1 MTGNESTDIQFGEI
15 ERSSPATALRPDQDA
30 HFAIR
35 AIGNP
40 TDADMPIFVDLD
52 VMRDMEAHSISNT
65 NVELGG
71 VMLGRQLTD
80 SNGQPFVV
88 VSESLRAKHYE
99 ATRGS
104 FKFTHDTWSQI
115 SSDRRQFHPDLEM
128 VGWYHTHPGWT
139 VFLSP
144 MDLFICNNFFNG
156 SQNVALVIDPC
167 NDDRGWFQWE
177 ETKVQ
182 PDNKASPKASHT
194 ATKNPPRRT
203 GGFCL
208 FANRHRSTSL
218 DYFAGI
224 YNKEPKMNVDQRY
237 TDDGLPN
244 TKYSIGGAQTTNG
257 MPVMMVDSRSAKSD
271 SALWMILGAQ
281 FLLILFLAWSTRAP
295 AAGDGAVA
303 NLANGQQAIS
313 VAELQTSNQIY
324 RDILNTVVT
333 DQDGVSGLAE
343 NYTTLQLEQKRMTAN
358 LDGQIA
364 RVDALLQQK
373 ETLEAESESL
383 TQDNLALQRL
393 AEENEQ
399 QIVAL
404 QQRGDQLLAAQSG
417 ENISGFDPLW
427 TTLIAG
433 GGGLVGVL
441 AGFFGARWAKEESYR
456 TEPEIESR
464 QNAFEEALPIE
475 S

>member
-1 MTGNESTDIQFGEI
+1 MTTNDSTDIQFGDI
-15 ERSSPATALRPDQDA
+15 EHSSPATALRPDQDA

-40 TDADMPIFVDLD
+40 SDGDMPIFVDLD

-71 VMLGRQLTD
+71 VMLGRQFTD
-80 SNGQPFVV
+80 SGGQPYVV

-115 SSDRRQFHPDLEM
+115 SRDRRKFHPDLEM
-128 VGWYHTHPGWT
+128 IGWYHTHPGWT

-156 SQNVALVIDPC
+156 PQNVALVIDPC

-177 ETKVQ
+177 HTKVQ
-182 PDNKASPKASHT
+182 TDEKTIQN
-194 ATKNPPRRT
+194 ATTNPPRRT
-203 GGFCL
+203 SGFCL
-208 FANRHRSTSL
+208 FANRHRSRSL

-224 YNKEPKMNVDQRY
+224 YNKEPKMNIDPRY
-237 TDDGLPN
+237 AGNGLTATGDPS
-244 TKYSIGGAQTTNG
+244 TSM
-257 MPVMMVDSRSAKSD
+257 MPVMIDGRSAKSD
-271 SALWMILGAQ
+271 SALWMVLGAQ
-281 FLLILFLAWSTRAP
+281 LLLILFLTWKTLAP
-295 AAGDGAVA
+295 TTGDGVIA
-303 NLANGQQAIS
+303 NLGDGQQTIS

-324 RDILNTVVT
+324 RDILDTVVT
-333 DQDGVSGLAE
+333 NQDGVSGLAE
-343 NYTTLQLEQKRMTAN
+343 NYTMLQLEQKRMTAN

-364 RVDALLQQK
+364 RVDTLLQQK
-373 ETLEAESESL
+373 ETLEAESQSL
-383 TQDNLALQRL
+383 TQDNLVLRKL
-393 AEENEQ
+393 AQENEQ
-399 QIVAL
+399 QIGAL
-404 QQRGDQLLAAQSG
+404 KERGEQLLATQSGDYVAQS
-417 ENISGFDPLW
+417 NPLW
-427 TTLIAG
+427 TTTIACC
-433 GGGLVGVL
+433 GGLVGLL
-441 AGFFGARWAKEESYR
+441 AGLFGARWMREESYR

-464 QNAFEEALPIE
+464 HSALEDALPIE

>member
-1 MTGNESTDIQFGEI
+1 MTTNGPNDIQFGDI
-15 ERSSPATALRPDQDA
+15 EHSSPATALRPDQDA

-40 TDADMPIFVDLD
+40 RDDDMPIFVDLD

-71 VMLGRQLTD
+71 VMLGRQFTD
-80 SNGQPFVV
+80 SGGQPYVV

-156 SQNVALVIDPC
+156 PQNVALVIDPC

-177 ETKVQ
+177 QTEPK
-182 PDNKASPKASHT
+182 PDNSAPQGVKKT
-194 ATKNPPRRT
+194 NTKNPPRRT

-208 FANRHRSTSL
+208 FANRHRSKSL

-224 YNKEPKMNVDQRY
+224 YNKEPNMNIDPRY
-237 TDDGLPN
+237 APNGLPAN
-244 TKYSIGGAQTTNG
+244 GDQSTTG
-257 MPVMMVDSRSAKSD
+257 MPVMMVDPRSAKSD
-271 SALWMILGAQ
+271 SALWMVLGAQ
-281 FLLILFLAWSTRAP
+281 LLLILFLAWKTLAP
-295 AAGDGAVA
+295 AAGDGVVA
-303 NLANGQQAIS
+303 NLGNGQQTIS
-313 VAELQTSNQIY
+313 VAELQASNQIY
-324 RDILNTVVT
+324 REMLDTVVT
-333 DQDGVSGLAE
+333 DPDGVSDLAE
-343 NYTTLQLEQKRMTAN
+343 NYTMLQLEQKRMTAN

-364 RVDALLQQK
+364 RIDALLQQK
-373 ETLEAESESL
+373 ETLEAESQSL
-383 TQDNLALQRL
+383 TQDNLVLQKL
-393 AEENEQ
+393 AQENEQ
-399 QIVAL
+399 QIGAL
-404 QQRGDQLLAAQSG
+404 QKRGAELLAAQAGDTVAES
-417 ENISGFDPLW
+417 SPLW
-427 TTLIAG
+427 TTMIAC

-441 AGFFGARWAKEESYR
+441 AGLFGARWAREESYR

-464 QNAFEEALPIE
+464 QNAPEEALSIE

>member
-1 MTGNESTDIQFGEI
+1 MTANERADIQFGDI
-15 ERSSPATALRPDQDA
+15 EHSSPATALRPDQDA

-35 AIGNP
+35 VIGNP
-40 TDADMPIFVDLD
+40 RDDDMPIFVDLD
-52 VMRDMEAHSISNT
+52 VMRDMEAHAIGNT

-71 VMLGRQLTD
+71 VMLGRQFTD
-80 SNGQPFVV
+80 SGGQPYVV

-156 SQNVALVIDPC
+156 PQNVALVIDPC

-177 ETKVQ
+177 QTEPN
-182 PDNKASPKASHT
+182 PDNSAQRNSEKK
-194 ATKNPPRRT
+194 PPRRT

-224 YNKEPKMNVDQRY
+224 YNKEPKMNIDPRY
-237 TDDGLPN
+237 ASDGLPVA
-244 TKYSIGGAQTTNG
+244 GGQSTQG
-257 MPVMMVDSRSAKSD
+257 VPIVIDSRSGKSD
-271 SALWMILGAQ
+271 SALWMVMGAQ
-281 FLLILFLAWSTRAP
+281 LLLTLFFAWKVLAP
-295 AAGDGAVA
+295 AAGDGAIA
-303 NLANGQQAIS
+303 NLSNGQQTIS
-313 VAELQTSNQIY
+313 IAELQTSNQVY
-324 RDILNTVVT
+324 RELLDALVT
-333 DQDGVSGLAE
+333 DPEGVGGLADD
-343 NYTTLQLEQKRMTAN
+343 YAKLQLEQKRMTAN

-364 RVDALLQQK
+364 RVDALLQQRK
-373 ETLEAESESL
+373 TLEAEAQSL
-383 TQDNLALQRL
+383 TQDNLVLQKL
-393 AEENEQ
+393 AQENEQ
-399 QIVAL
+399 QIGAL
-404 QQRGDQLLAAQSG
+404 QQHSAELLAAQTG
-417 ENISGFDPLW
+417 ETVPESNLLW
-427 TTLIAG
+427 TTLIAC
-433 GGGLVGVL
+433 GGGLVGLL
-441 AGFFGARWAKEESYR
+441 AGIYGARWAREESYR

-464 QNAFEEALPIE
+464 QNAPEEALSIE

>member
-1 MTGNESTDIQFGEI
+1 MTPNEPTDIQFGDI

-35 AIGNP
+35 VIGNP
-40 TDADMPIFVDLD
+40 RDDDMPIFVDLD

-71 VMLGRQLTD
+71 VMLGRQFTD
-80 SNGQPFVV
+80 AGGKPYVV

-156 SQNVALVIDPC
+156 PQNVALVIDPC

-177 ETKVQ
+177 QPKVQ
-182 PDNKASPKASHT
+182 TDDSAPPN

-208 FANRHRSTSL
+208 FANRHRTKSL

-224 YNKEPKMNVDQRY
+224 YNKEPNMNIDPRY
-237 TDDGLPN
+237 TSNGLPVAGEP
-244 TKYSIGGAQTTNG
+244 STNG
-257 MPVMMVDSRSAKSD
+257 VPVIIDSRSAKSD
-271 SALWMILGAQ
+271 SALWMVLGAQ
-281 FLLILFLAWSTRAP
+281 LLLILFLAWKTLSP
-295 AAGDGAVA
+295 AADNGTIANFGDG
-303 NLANGQQAIS
+303 QQTIS

-324 RDILNTVVT
+324 REMLDAVVI
-333 DQDGVSGLAE
+333 DQDGVSGLADD
-343 NYTTLQLEQKRMTAN
+343 YTMLQLEQKRMTAN

-364 RVDALLQQK
+364 RVDALLQQR
-373 ETLEAESESL
+373 ETLEAESQSL
-383 TQDNLALQRL
+383 TQDNLVLRRL

-399 QIVAL
+399 QIAAL
-404 QQRGDQLLAAQSG
+404 QQRGEQLLAAQSG
-417 ENISGFDPLW
+417 EPASGSSPLW
-427 TTLIAG
+427 TTMIAC

-441 AGFFGARWAKEESYR
+441 AGFFGARWAREESYR
-456 TEPEIESR
+456 TEPEIEPR
-464 QNAFEEALPIE
+464 QNAPEEALSIE